1 MRLMIGWPVMLW
13 GAMYAFLPAAEAVA
27 AGDASSDVCINED
40 CLAEGFSSGDGL
52 EEWYLRVLR
61 ARASGFKLEDASSSF
76 LQMYATAATFIGEY
90 DEAERY
96 FPVKVVAG
104 DPVGEGY
111 VHAVDARPVV
121 SELIKGRRAVFIN
134 ESHAAIRTRAA
145 VYSLLGVLKE
155 AGVTYLA
162 IEGLSVKSPREEGY
176 CSDSMI
182 LDEGLSLRGYPVI
195 RSGFY
200 IREPVYSEIIR
211 EALGLGFHL
220 IAYETMGSSGLV
232 EREQQLAENL
242 ACIYGVDESARIAV
256 IAGFAHISKE
266 PNYRVDGG
274 MMAARFKKMTGI
286 EPFTIDTTRLL
297 QLSGDGVVFEGESS
311 VASPRAYALANDRGE
326 FYGSAAYDLML
337 FLPAGHYRPASG
349 DSWLSLGGRE
359 RISVS
364 SEGCANSW
372 PCIIEVFPEVGDI
385 PSDGCVSNGEGC
397 FLFSRG
403 AGRVNYFSGY
413 RDGGWLD
420 IP

>member
-1 MRLMIGWPVMLW
+1 MRLMFGWPVILW
-13 GAMYAFLPAAEAVA
+13 TAICAPLPAKEAIA
-27 AGDASSDVCINED
+27 ADDASDDVCIIED
-40 CLAEGFSSGDGL
+40 CLADGFSSGDGL

-76 LQMYATAATFIGEY
+76 LQMYATAATFVGEY

-96 FPVKVVAG
+96 FPIRVVAG

-111 VHAVDARPVV
+111 VYAVDARPVV
-121 SELIKGRRAVFIN
+121 FELIKERRAVFIN

-145 VYSLLGVLKE
+145 VYSLLRVLKE
-155 AGVTYLA
+155 AGITYLA
-162 IEGLSVKSPREEGY
+162 IEGLSVKSPREERH

-182 LDEGLSLRGYPVI
+182 LDEDLSLRGYPVI
-195 RSGFY
+195 KSGFY
-200 IREPVYSEIIR
+200 IREPVYSEVIR

-220 IAYETMGSSGLV
+220 IAYETLSSSGLA

-242 ACIYGVDESARIAV
+242 ACVYGVDRSARIAV

-266 PNYRVDGG
+266 PNYRIDGG
-274 MMAARFKKMTGI
+274 MMAARFEKMTGI

-297 QLSGDGVVFEGESS
+297 QFSGDGVFFEGESGS
-311 VASPRAYALANDRGE
+311 VASPKAYALANDEGG

-337 FLPAGHYRPASG
+337 FLPAGHYRSASE

-372 PCIIEVFPEVGDI
+372 PCIIEVFPGAGDI
-385 PSDGCVSNGEGC
+385 PSDGCVSVGGGC

-403 AGRVNYFSGY
+403 VGRVGYFSGY
-413 RDGGWLD
+413 RDEGN
-420 IP
+420 